1 MFVACRIEKFS
12 IFISKVMTPSL
23 KTYFAE
29 SSPLWLL
36 FFALPVALLV
46 LIITGCSPTRILV
59 EVERPPTL
67 NTTGIKRIA
76 IMPFKADNHSYRDL
90 ASYATAEVANKV
102 SETNRFTLVDASEIQ
117 RLQRNNQSVE
127 NYVDAMF
134 IGQITRANVEH
145 DSKTQTW
152 TDKNGTHYSTTYYT
166 KVEVEFSFSIKMAR
180 DGRLI
185 GPISKRG
192 IRSSSSNDGY
202 PSAEGLLREALI
214 SQIDLIR
221 HDIAPYKSKEM
232 REFAEDKTGVDVVK
246 TEMKAAMEQVKA
258 QNYKLALQA
267 YLGIYERYK
276 SPAAAEN
283 ASILYEALGDTES
296 ALSIMQKV
304 YDDTG
309 NPKTQLIIN
318 RLSKILDDKAK
329 IAASEREQ
337 EQTQN
342 PVDRVT
348 AYASEEIQKVLPG
361 KAIVWFYN
369 NSAGNTMVEAV
380 IDNLIAGFIKKGIG
394 VVDRQNA
401 ALIEAEKK
409 LQMSGAV
416 NDAEIVKIGNTAG
429 AKVIVIIGITGSGA
443 MRRLQVRVLDIERG
457 IPIMQ
462 SDTDEM
468 WQL

>member
-1 MFVACRIEKFS
+1 MFNWKNI
-12 IFISKVMTPSL
+12 T
-23 KTYFAE
+23 
-29 SSPLWLL
+29 L
-36 FFALPVALLV
+36 FVLLV
-46 LIITGCSPTRILV
+46 LTITGCGPTRIPV
-59 EVERPPTL
+59 EVERPATL
-67 NTTGIKRIA
+67 DITGIKRIA
-76 IMPFKADNHSYRDL
+76 IMPFKADDPSYSAL
-90 ASYATAEVANKV
+90 ASYATAEAAKKV
-102 SETNRFTLVDASEIQ
+102 RETNRFTLVDASEIL
-117 RLQRNNQSVE
+117 RLQRNNQNVE

-134 IGQITRANVEH
+134 IGRITRANTEQ

-166 KVEVEFSFSIKMAR
+166 KAEVEFSFSIKMAR

-185 GPISKRG
+185 GPLSKRG

-202 PSAEGLLREALI
+202 PSAEGLLREALV

-221 HDIAPYKSKEM
+221 QDIAPYKIREM
-232 REFAEDKTGVDVVK
+232 REFAEDKTGVDAVK

-296 ALSIMQKV
+296 ALRIMQKA

-309 NPKTQLIIN
+309 NPKVQLIIG

-329 IAASEREQ
+329 IAEQ

-348 AYASEEIQKVLPG
+348 AYANEEIQKVLPG

-369 NSAGNTMVEAV
+369 NSAGNITAEAV
-380 IDNLIAGFIKKGIG
+380 IDNLTAGFIKKGIG

-401 ALIEAEKK
+401 ALVEAEKK
-409 LQMSGAV
+409 LQVSGAV

-429 AKVIVIIGITGSGA
+429 AKAIVIIGIIGSGA

-462 SDTDEM
+462 SDTDER

>member
-1 MFVACRIEKFS
+1 MNK
-12 IFISKVMTPSL
+12 SKSAEL
-23 KTYFAE
+23 AANWKTIT
-29 SSPLWLL
+29 L
-36 FFALPVALLV
+36 FALLV
-46 LIITGCSPTRILV
+46 FIITGCGPTRIPV
-59 EVERPPTL
+59 EVERPSTL

-76 IMPFKADNHSYRDL
+76 IMPFEADDPSYSGL
-90 ASYATAEVANKV
+90 ASYATAEAANKV
-102 SETNRFTLVDASEIQ
+102 RETNRFTLVDASEIQ
-117 RLQRNNQSVE
+117 RLQESNQSVE

-134 IGQITRANVEH
+134 IGRITRANVEQ

-192 IRSSSSNDGY
+192 IRSASNSGGY
-202 PSAEGLLREALI
+202 PPADGLLREALV

-221 HDIAPYKSKEM
+221 QDIAPYKSREM
-232 REFAEDKTGVDVVK
+232 REFAEDKTGIDALK

-296 ALSIMQKV
+296 ALNIMQKV

-309 NPKTQLIIN
+309 NPKAQLIIN
-318 RLSKILDDKAK
+318 RLSKILEDKAK
-329 IAASEREQ
+329 IIASEREQ

-342 PVDRVT
+342 PVDKVT
-348 AYASEEIQKVLPG
+348 AYANEEIQKVLPPN

-380 IDNLIAGFIKKGIG
+380 IDNITANFIKKGIG

-401 ALIEAEKK
+401 ALVEAEKK
-409 LQMSGAV
+409 LHVSGSV
-416 NDAEIVKIGNTAG
+416 SDAEIVKIGNTAG
-429 AKVIVIIGITGSGA
+429 AKTIVIIGITGSGA

-457 IPIMQ
+457 VPLMQ
-462 SDTDEM
+462 SDTDER